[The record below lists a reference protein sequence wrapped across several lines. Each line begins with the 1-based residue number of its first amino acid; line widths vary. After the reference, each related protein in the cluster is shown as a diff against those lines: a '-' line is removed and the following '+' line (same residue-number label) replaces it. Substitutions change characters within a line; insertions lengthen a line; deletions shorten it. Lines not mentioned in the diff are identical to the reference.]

1 MNAYDKIYLENARKL
16 LARMCDYVVYDLKYD
31 WDKSLLVF

>member
-1 MNAYDKIYLENARKL
+1 MMNAYDKMYLENARKT

-31 WDKSLLVF
+31 LKEF